1 MVALSEALS
10 LASRGWRLLPV
21 HPINADGSC
30 GCGGDCG
37 AAGKHPRLPAW
48 QRQAS
53 SDPADLRAWW
63 GRGNDG
69 VGVATG
75 AESGVVVIDLDP
87 RHGGDESFAELL
99 RARGERVDTLRVAT
113 GGGGWHLYFKAPE
126 QRIGN
131 RAGVLPGVDVRGE
144 GGYVVGPGS
153 PHASGGT
160 YLIDRDIE
168 PITMPDWL
176 VALCVSRVP
185 VARPQDRPP
194 PPVAEVDA
202 RERRYA
208 LAALDNAS
216 RRLAGTL
223 EGGRHD
229 AAVREAY
236 GIGGFVGSGLL
247 SESVARAAL
256 FEAALSCGLGESE
269 AVRAIDD
276 GLSAGADAPLRAPE
290 RPAAPMRPDRP
301 AARQESAQLAPEPG
315 DDEGDVPGSWVTTAP
330 PPDPGYFERGDEVEL
345 AQHVAGQL
353 GGRDR
358 AVFDEAALWLVDD
371 GCGWEEVPLQEVA
384 RWAHGFAGRWV
395 RVGTDRNGDPKF
407 SRIKL
412 SQRGTAGIAKAAGDY
427 LLRAGFFADA
437 PHGAAFSRSFAR
449 VDGHRVVVE
458 PLTPE
463 HRARRSGI
471 ADYALPR
478 SGEAS
483 VFVGLLKQSWDG
495 CPDIDDRV
503 RYLLEW
509 TGAALLGIATRWK
522 DSPLLFG
529 PKDTGKSR
537 IVDAILGLF
546 PATSRRHVSLHDMTN
561 PAFLARLAGAR
572 INAVSELPARELL
585 EGQKAKAVLSGDPVV
600 VKPLYKNPFEFR
612 PRCAHIF
619 AANELPPSLDS
630 ALRER
635 FVLLDC
641 PNVVPREKQDP
652 VLAAKL
658 AAEAPVIAAVA
669 LECAGDLLRR
679 GHFIRPKSSEAA
691 GERWAMRG
699 DSVALWALDSVAR
712 SEEVKTASSVLYRD
726 YREWCVDNGHRPT
739 ASNKWA
745 ERMAEAGF
753 LRVRSNGSWW
763 LVEHLTPAAREAGQ
777 RWGLRDT
784 P

>member
-1 MVALSEALS
+1 MVALADALS

-21 HPINADGSC
+21 HPISRDGSC
-30 GCGGDCG
+30 GCGSDCG
-37 AAGKHPRLPAW
+37 SPGKHPRLPAW
-48 QRQAS
+48 QKQAS
-53 SDPADLRAWW
+53 AAPADIRAWW
-63 GRGNDG
+63 NDGAAG

-87 RHGGDESFAELL
+87 RHGGDVSFAELL
-99 RARGERVDTLRVAT
+99 RERGERIDTLRVAT
-113 GGGGWHLYFKAPE
+113 GGGGWHLYFRAPE

-160 YLIDRDIE
+160 YRIDRDID
-168 PITMPDWL
+168 PIAMPAWL
-176 VALCVSRVP
+176 IDLCVSRAAAVKP
-185 VARPQDRPP
+185 EDRPS
-194 PPVAEVDA
+194 PPVADVDA

-229 AAVREAY
+229 AAVRESY

-247 SESVARAAL
+247 SESVARAAMYD
-256 FEAALSCGLGESE
+256 AALSCGLGEAE
-269 AVRAIDD
+269 AARAVDD

-290 RPAAPMRPDRP
+290 SSAGPAAHRPAPSGPAPAD
-301 AARQESAQLAPEPG
+301 APE
-315 DDEGDVPGSWVTTAP
+315 DDAGDVPGSWITTAP
-330 PPDPGYFERGDEVEL
+330 PPDPGYFGRGDEVEL
-345 AQHVAGQL
+345 AQHVADQL
-353 GGRDR
+353 GGRDL

-371 GCGWEEVPLQEVA
+371 GGGWEEVPLQEVA
-384 RWAHGFAGRWV
+384 RWSHGFAGRWV
-395 RVGTDRNGDPKF
+395 RVGTDKNGDPKF
-407 SRIKL
+407 SKIKL

-427 LLRAGFFADA
+427 LLRAGFFAGA
-437 PHGAAFSRSFAR
+437 PHGAAFKRSFAR

-463 HRARRSGI
+463 HRAKRSGI
-471 ADYALPR
+471 ADYSLPR
-478 SGEAS
+478 SGDAS
-483 VFVGLLKQSWDG
+483 VFVGLLEQAWEG
-495 CPDIDDRV
+495 CPDRDDRV

-537 IVDAILGLF
+537 IVDAVLGLF
-546 PATSRRHVSLHDMTN
+546 PVTSRRHVSLHDMTN

-600 VKPLYKNPFEFR
+600 VKPLYKNPFEFQ

-619 AANELPPSLDS
+619 AANELPPSLDT

-641 PNVVPREKQDP
+641 PNVVPRERQDP

-669 LECAGDLLRR
+669 LDCAEDLLRR
-679 GHFIRPKSSEAA
+679 GHFIRPGSSEAA
-691 GERWAMRG
+691 AERWALRG
-699 DSVALWALDSVAR
+699 DSVALWALESVEDSVEA
-712 SEEVKTASSVLYRD
+712 KTASSILYRD
-726 YREWCVDNGHRPT
+726 YREWCSENGHRPT

-745 ERMAEAGF
+745 ERMMDAGHV
-753 LRVRSNGSWW
+753 RVRSNGSWW
-763 LVEHLTPAAREAGQ
+763 LVEHLTPATREAGQ
-777 RWGLRDT
+777 RWGLRDS

>member
-1 MVALSEALS
+1 MVALADALS

-21 HPINADGSC
+21 HPIAFDGSC
-30 GCGGDCG
+30 GCGGDCA

-48 QRQAS
+48 QKHAS
-53 SDPADLRAWW
+53 ADPADVREWW
-63 GRGNDG
+63 NRGDAG

-87 RHGGDESFAELL
+87 RHGGDVSFADLL
-99 RARGERVDTLRVAT
+99 RERGERIETLRVAT
-113 GGGGWHLYFKAPE
+113 GGGGYHLYFKAPE

-144 GGYVVGPGS
+144 GGFVVGPGS
-153 PHASGGT
+153 PHASGT
-160 YLIDRDIE
+160 NYRIDRDIE
-168 PITMPDWL
+168 PIEMPGWL
-176 VALCVSRVP
+176 IDLCTLRTPATAV
-185 VARPQDRPP
+185 DRQQS
-194 PPVAEVDA
+194 PPVADIDA

-216 RRLAGTL
+216 RRLSSAA

-247 SESVARAAL
+247 SEGVARAAL
-256 FEAALSCGLGESE
+256 VEAAMACGLGEAE
-269 AVRAIDD
+269 AAKVVDD
-276 GLSAGADAPLRAPE
+276 GLSAGADAPLRAPDTPRE
-290 RPAAPMRPDRP
+290 RTRAEAPAAGP
-301 AARQESAQLAPEPG
+301 AAAGAPE
-315 DDEGDVPGSWVTTAP
+315 DDGDVPGSWVTTAP
-330 PPDPGYFERGDEVEL
+330 PPDPGYFDRGDEVEF
-345 AQHVAGQL
+345 AQHIASQL

-371 GCGWEEVPLQEVA
+371 GGGWEEVPLQEVA

-407 SRIKL
+407 SKVKL

-437 PHGAAFSRSFAR
+437 PHGAAFKRSFAR

-458 PLTPE
+458 PLTPD

-471 ADYALPR
+471 ADYSLPR
-478 SGEAS
+478 AGDAS
-483 VFVGLLKQSWDG
+483 VFVGLLEQTWAD
-495 CPDIDDRV
+495 CPDKDDRV

-529 PKDTGKSR
+529 AKDTGKSR
-537 IVDAILGLF
+537 IVDAVLGLF

-585 EGQKAKAVLSGDPVV
+585 EGQKAKAVLSGDAVV

-635 FVLLDC
+635 FVLLHC
-641 PNVVPREKQDP
+641 PNVVPRERQDP

-669 LECAGDLLRR
+669 LECAEDLLRR
-679 GHFIRPKSSEAA
+679 GHFIRPGSSAA
-691 GERWAMRG
+691 AAERWAVRG
-699 DSVALWALDSVAR
+699 DSVGLWALDSVEA
-712 SEEVKTASSVLYRD
+712 SVEAATAASVLYRD

-753 LRVRSNGSWW
+753 DRIRSNGSWW
-763 LVEHLTPAAREAGQ
+763 MVEHLTPAAREAGQ
-777 RWGLRDT
+777 RWGLRDS